1 MTYDELIKTVSEI
14 IDNDEIKKNGLT
26 LTYELSESQ
35 HVRINQELF
44 YKMNP
49 INTGFIPN
57 DIFEVEIAGILIK
70 FIKK

>member
-1 MTYDELIKTVSEI
+1 MTYDELINTVSEI
-14 IDNDEIKKNGLT
+14 IENDNIIKNGLT
-26 LTYELSESQ
+26 LIYELPEKQ
-35 HVRINQELF
+35 HIKINQEIF

-49 INTGFIPN
+49 INTGFQSN